1 MQEGLIEKRNDTCPF
16 LRGVASIH
24 ENFNLRQH
32 KVISIKNSA
41 RELREGEDKQ
51 ITSNKHK

>member
-1 MQEGLIEKRNDTCPF
+1 LKQLK
-16 LRGVASIH
+16 A
-24 ENFNLRQH
+24 
-32 KVISIKNSA
+32 ISIKNSA